1 MVPEYLHGRPPSV
14 VKHCLIRKTKSNK
27 YTEDAVKQA
36 EMPGEF
42 HVIKDAK
49 KHTVNFGT
57 SDNSTLACSCKDWK
71 KWHIPCKHFFAVFRW
86 VPGWNWNNLPLEYR
100 NSAYLATDNSAIE
113 DYLAMQGVCD
123 FNKSVSEDAAVSSS
137 EQFHHDDDTSS
148 SVTHSEVASDPVPT
162 KNVRKS
168 TFMYTGC
175 MYISRIH

>member
-1 MVPEYLHGRPPSV
+1 MVPEYLHGKPPSV

-71 KWHIPCKHFFAVFRW
+71 KWHIPCKHFLLYFAGYLGGIGIICHLNIETVHIYPPTIQPLKITWQCKEF
-86 VPGWNWNNLPLEYR
+86 VTSTNL
-100 NSAYLATDNSAIE
+100 SVK
-113 DYLAMQGVCD
+113 MQL
-123 FNKSVSEDAAVSSS
+123 FLLVSNFITMMMLVAVL
-137 EQFHHDDDTSS
+137 
-148 SVTHSEVASDPVPT
+148 PT
-162 KNVRKS
+162 V
-168 TFMYTGC
+168 G
-175 MYISRIH
+175 